1 MATIIRY
8 KDENGKWVSLPSI
21 RGEKGEKGETGD
33 NGDPGPS
40 YDDSEIKA
48 DIQSIKA
55 ELLGVDALIGEVTED
70 GN

>member
-1 MATIIRY
+1 MSTIIRY

-33 NGDPGPS
+33 KGDPGPS
-40 YDDSEIKA
+40 YDDSE
-48 DIQSIKA
+48 IKA

>member
-8 KDENGKWVSLPSI
+8 KDEHGKWVSLPSI
-21 RGEKGEKGETGD
+21 RGEKGETGD
-33 NGDPGPS
+33 KGDPGPS

-55 ELLGVDALIGEVTED
+55 ELLGVDDLIGEVAED